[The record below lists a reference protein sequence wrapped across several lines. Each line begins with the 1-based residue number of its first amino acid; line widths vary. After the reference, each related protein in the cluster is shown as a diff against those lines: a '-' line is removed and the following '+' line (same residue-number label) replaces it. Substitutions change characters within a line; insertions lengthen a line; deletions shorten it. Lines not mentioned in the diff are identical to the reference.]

1 MSTIERVKF
10 IYTIYEQKEI
20 DHVFKVMCDEII
32 SQLALEVQQ
41 VKTKYEEGG
50 ELDTDE
56 NAEKIMYALIDE
68 LADRIKATMR
78 FRVNLAKQ
86 VDAKKK

>member
-1 MSTIERVKF
+1 MNIEERAKF
-10 IYTIYEQKEI
+10 IYSLYDHQEI

-32 SQLALEVQQ
+32 QQLAQEVVQ
-41 VKTKYEEGG
+41 VKTNFEEGG

-68 LADRIKATMR
+68 LADRVKATMR
-78 FRVNLAKQ
+78 IRVNLAKQ